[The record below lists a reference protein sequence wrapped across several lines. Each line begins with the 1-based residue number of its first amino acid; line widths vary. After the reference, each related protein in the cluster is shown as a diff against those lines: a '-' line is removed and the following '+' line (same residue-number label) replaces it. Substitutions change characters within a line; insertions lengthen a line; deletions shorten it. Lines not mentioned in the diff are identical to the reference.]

1 MENTFKNQF
10 IYEET
15 LAIENKI
22 DALKEALKVDNIDA
36 LKWYQKNRLTAAQYD
51 HLKNGNLERFKGLVK
66 KQIEKEEEAKKQI
79 VQNDCLLKIQDM
91 KKAGLLEYLEI
102 TVEWSRSQT
111 WGYNPHVEA
120 RAQYANIGTLYNT
133 GSASGCGYDKE
144 SAAVASAI
152 NDIMKPFILKHF
164 NTLKDP
170 AVYGVCGNNLDFEG
184 GVGMSCF
191 LKAFEACGYEVH
203 ESHGKTFDSYIIVKK
218 GLKNE

>member
-15 LAIENKI
+15 LGIENKI
-22 DALKEALKVDNIDA
+22 KALKEALKVDNVDA
-36 LKWYQKNRLTAAQYD
+36 LKWYQKDRLTAAQYN
-51 HLKNGNLERFKGLVK
+51 HLKNGNLKRFKELVK
-66 KQIEKEEEAKKQI
+66 KQIEKEEAKKQI
-79 VQNDCLLKIQDM
+79 VKNDCLLKIQDM
-91 KKAGLLEYLEI
+91 KKAGSLKYLKI
-102 TVEWSRSQT
+102 IVEWSRSQT
-111 WGYNPHVEA
+111 WGCIPHVEA
-120 RAQYANIGTLYNT
+120 WAQYANIGTLYNT

-152 NDIMKPFILKHF
+152 DDIIKPFILKHF

-170 AVYGVCGNNLDFEG
+170 AVYGVCNYGLCFEG

-191 LKAFEACGYEVH
+191 LKAFKACGYEVQ

-218 GLKNE
+218 GLKNG

>member
-15 LAIENKI
+15 LTIENKI
-22 DALKEALKVDNIDA
+22 KALKEALKVDNVDA
-36 LKWYQKNRLTAAQYD
+36 LKWYQKDRLTAAQYD
-51 HLKNGNLERFKGLVK
+51 HLKNGNLERFKELVR
-66 KQIEKEEEAKKQI
+66 KQIEKEEEKKRI
-79 VQNDCLLKIQDM
+79 VKKDCLLKIQDM

-144 SAAVASAI
+144 SAAAASAI
-152 NDIMKPFILKHF
+152 NDIMKPFILKNF

-170 AVYGVCGNNLDFEG
+170 AIYGVCNYGLCFEG

-191 LKAFEACGYEVH
+191 LKAFKACGYEVH
-203 ESHGKTFDSYIIVKK
+203 GSHGKTFDSYIIVKK

>member
-15 LAIENKI
+15 LGIENKI
-22 DALKEALKVDNIDA
+22 NALKEALKVDNAKA
-36 LKWYQKNRLTAAQYD
+36 LKWYQKDRLTAAQFD
-51 HLKNGNLERFKGLVK
+51 HLKKGNLKRFKELVR
-66 KQIEKEEEAKKQI
+66 KQIEKEEAKKQI
-79 VQNDCLLKIQDM
+79 VKNNCLLKIQDM

-144 SAAVASAI
+144 SAAIASAI
-152 NDIMKPFILKHF
+152 NDIMKPFILKNF
-164 NTLKDP
+164 NMLKDP
-170 AVYGVCGNNLDFEG
+170 SIYGVCSNCLDFEG
-184 GVGMSCF
+184 GVGMSSF
-191 LKAFEACGYEVH
+191 IRAFEACGYEVQ
-203 ESHGKTFDSYIIVKK
+203 ESHGKTFDSYVIVKK

>member
-1 MENTFKNQF
+1 MKNTFKNQF

-15 LAIENKI
+15 LGVEDKI
-22 DALKEALKVDNIDA
+22 NALKEALKVDDVNA
-36 LKWYQKNRLTAAQYD
+36 LSWYQKECLTTAQFD
-51 HLKNGNLERFKGLVK
+51 HLKKGNLKRFKELVR
-66 KQIEKEEEAKKQI
+66 KQIKKEEAKKQI
-79 VQNDCLLKIQDM
+79 VKNDCLLKIQDM
-91 KKAGLLEYLEI
+91 KKAGSLKYLKI

-120 RAQYANIGTLYNT
+120 WAQYANIGTLYNT

-152 NDIMKPFILKHF
+152 NDIVKPFILKNF
-164 NTLKDP
+164 STLKDP
-170 AVYGVCGNNLDFEG
+170 AIYGVCDHALCFDG
-184 GVGMSCF
+184 GVGMSSF
-191 LKAFEACGYEVH
+191 LKAFRACGYDVH

>member
-15 LAIENKI
+15 LGIENKI
-22 DALKEALKVDNIDA
+22 KALKEALKVDNIDA
-36 LKWYQKNRLTAAQYD
+36 LKWYQKDRLTAAQYN
-51 HLKNGNLERFKGLVK
+51 HLKNGNLKRFKELVK
-66 KQIEKEEEAKKQI
+66 KQIEKEEAKKQI
-79 VQNDCLLKIQDM
+79 VKNKCMLKIQDM
-91 KKAGLLEYLEI
+91 KNAGSLKYLKI

-120 RAQYANIGTLYNT
+120 WAQYANIGTLHGT
-133 GSASGCGYDKE
+133 GSVSGCGYDKE
-144 SAAVASAI
+144 SAAVSSAI

-170 AVYGVCGNNLDFEG
+170 AVYGVCDYSLCFEG

-191 LKAFEACGYEVH
+191 LKAFKACGYEVH
-203 ESHGKTFDSYIIVKK
+203 GSHGKTFDSYIIVKK